1 MQQTGWKTNH
11 KTGLMSNLLVGHNT
25 DKPIDK
31 LIENIADKQTDCI
44 TN

>member
-1 MQQTGWKTNH
+1 MKSE
-11 KTGLMSNLLVGHNT
+11 KAKEFLLQVE
-25 DKPIDK
+25 KLDK